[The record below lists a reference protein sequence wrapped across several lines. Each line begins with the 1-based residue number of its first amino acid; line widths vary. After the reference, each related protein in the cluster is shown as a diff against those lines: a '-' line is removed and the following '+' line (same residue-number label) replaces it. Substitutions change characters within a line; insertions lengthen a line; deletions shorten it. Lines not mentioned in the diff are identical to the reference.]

1 MQSRTVIMHDQEP
14 LNFDF
19 YNSNYIDHN
28 IEAWLVN
35 NMSGMQKYLIND
47 AVRQRWIG
55 KNLAFIRDGGTVY
68 DRNILVHSELNSP
81 EVEKY
86 RNVGFADVYWWSH
99 AIIAR
104 DWYRY
109 AELDPRLEFFPEQ
122 FELDFNIYNRAWSG
136 SREYRL
142 KFVDMLLD
150 QKLVN
155 HCNLGFSPRDGDVHY
170 LDHQY
175 KNPKLRPCHDL
186 SVLPLNA
193 AHSWAS
199 ANYSA
204 EDYQRCW
211 FDVVLETVFDDS
223 RLHLTEKI
231 LRPIACG
238 KPFILVAPAGSLAL
252 LKRYGFKTFGEF
264 IDESYDQEPDPVL
277 RLEMIVRTM
286 KQISAMSQ
294 TQRLQ
299 ITHLSAQLA
308 RLNRQRFFSL
318 EFFTDVMTELSDN
331 IEKAQNE
338 CDQHRL
344 GHNLREFRKLAAT
357 TPELRD
363 RLLGGNPFY
372 SRGDVVKLFQQLRR
386 A

>member
-1 MQSRTVIMHDQEP
+1 MLSRTVILHDHEP

-19 YNSNYIDHN
+19 YDPDYLDQN
-28 IEAWLVN
+28 IPTWLIN
-35 NMSGMQKYLIND
+35 NMSGMQNYWIND

-55 KNLAFIRDGGTVY
+55 KNLCFIRDGGTVY
-68 DRNILVHSELNSP
+68 DRNILVHSELNSSQ
-81 EVEKY
+81 VVRY
-86 RNVGFADVYWWSH
+86 RDQGLTDVYWWSH

-109 AELDPRLEFFPEQ
+109 AELDPMLEFLPDR

-136 SREYRL
+136 TREYRL
-142 KFVDMLLD
+142 KFADMLLEQGLID
-150 QKLVN
+150 G
-155 HCNLGFSPRDGDVHY
+155 CNIKFSTHDNGTHY

-175 KNPKLRPCHDL
+175 RNPRFRPDHDL
-186 SVLPLNA
+186 SVLPINDA
-193 AHSWAS
+193 ISCAS
-199 ANYSA
+199 ASYSVD
-204 EDYQRCW
+204 DYRRCW
-211 FDVVLETVFDDS
+211 FDVVLETVFDDT

-252 LKRYGFKTFGEF
+252 LKHYGFKTFGEF
-264 IDESYDQEPDPVL
+264 IDESYDQESDPML
-277 RLEMIVRTM
+277 RMQMIVRTM
-286 KQISAMSQ
+286 KQISEMSEN
-294 TQRLQ
+294 QRLQ

-344 GHNLREFRKLAAT
+344 GQSFREFRKLAAT
-357 TPELRD
+357 TPELRQ
-363 RLLGGNPFY
+363 RLVGGNPFY
-372 SRGDVVKLFQQLRR
+372 SSRDVVKLFQQLHR

>member
-1 MQSRTVIMHDQEP
+1 MQSRTVIMHDHEP

-19 YNSNYIDHN
+19 YNPGYMNQN
-28 IEAWLVN
+28 IESWLTN
-35 NMSGMQKYLIND
+35 NMSGMQNYLVNQ
-47 AVRQRWIG
+47 AVRQRWID

-86 RNVGFADVYWWSH
+86 RNLGFADVYWWSH

-109 AELDPRLEFFPEQ
+109 AELDPRLEFFPKQ

-136 SREYRL
+136 TREYRL

-150 QKLVN
+150 QGLVDRC
-155 HCNLGFSPRDGDVHY
+155 HLGFSPWDSGLHY
-170 LDHQY
+170 QSHQFS
-175 KNPKLRPCHDL
+175 NPQLKPLHDL
-186 SVLPLNA
+186 SALPANN
-193 AHSWAS
+193 AHSWDS

-204 EDYQRCW
+204 DDYQQCW
-211 FDVVLETVFDDS
+211 FDVVLETVFDDT

-252 LKRYGFKTFGEF
+252 LKKYGFKTFGEF

-277 RLEMIVRTM
+277 RLQMIVNTM
-286 KQISAMSQ
+286 KQIAAMS
-294 TQRLQ
+294 TSQRLQ
-299 ITHLSAQLA
+299 ITHLSSQLA

-331 IEKAQNE
+331 IEKAQAM
-338 CDQHRL
+338 CDQQRL
-344 GHNLREFRKLAAT
+344 GKNFKEFRKLSAT
-357 TPELRD
+357 TPELHQ

-372 SRGDVVKLFQQLRR
+372 SRQDVVDLFKHLHHV
-386 A
+386 